1 MSYILDALKK
11 AEADRDPDARASL
24 AMAQHDRRRNRWL
37 AYAVV
42 IALIANAAILL
53 WLFVPEDDAAPP
65 TAAEVRPTTAQP
77 PGPEPVERLGTPT
90 ANVSPTAQPQATTP
104 VQQPLRTEPALIRP
118 PAASEPPSSTA
129 AATGETIIGPDSV
142 LASAAEA
149 VPVSSLPDAQ
159 RRRFPNLEFSTHIY
173 ADDADLRAI
182 VVNGSRLEEGDR
194 LQNLVLSQIT
204 EEGAVFRF
212 EGQLVSVSVLDDW
225 N

>member
-42 IALIANAAILL
+42 VALIANAAILL
-53 WLFVPEDDAAPP
+53 WLFLPEDDATPP
-65 TAAEVRPTTAQP
+65 TAVDISPAPAQP
-77 PGPEPVERLGTPT
+77 PRPEPVERLRPPP
-90 ANVSPTAQPQATTP
+90 ANVSPTAQPQAARP
-104 VQQPLRTEPALIRP
+104 VQRPRRTEPAAISP
-118 PAASEPPSSTA
+118 PAASAPPGSVA
-129 AATGETIIGPDSV
+129 AAEGETIIGPNSA
-142 LASAAEA
+142 LAPASEP
-149 VPVSSLPDAQ
+149 VPVSSLPEAQ

-173 ADDADLRAI
+173 ADDPDLRAI

-194 LQNLVLSQIT
+194 LQDLELSQIT

-212 EGQLVSVSVLDDW
+212 EGRLVSVSVLDNW

>member
-1 MSYILDALKK
+1 M
-11 AEADRDPDARASL
+11 
-24 AMAQHDRRRNRWL
+24 
-37 AYAVV
+37 
-42 IALIANAAILL
+42 IALSL
-53 WLFVPEDDAAPP
+53 
-65 TAAEVRPTTAQP
+65 
-77 PGPEPVERLGTPT
+77 
-90 ANVSPTAQPQATTP
+90 
-104 VQQPLRTEPALIRP
+104 
-118 PAASEPPSSTA
+118 
-129 AATGETIIGPDSV
+129 PDSCGENP
-142 LASAAEA
+142 SCRESRDTRS
-149 VPVSSLPDAQ
+149 PFGVSSLPDAQ